1 MASTLQTLVW
11 AGNPAGPTVPIA
23 EAEMPKRKTNPGS
36 RSAKQDE
43 VVPRGQ
49 SNEGTQG
56 ARPDLDNDDRDSRR
70 GVSPTDA
77 SQHKGGARDATS
89 TGGQQQGGPGS
100 APFPR
105 FDRANDGG
113 SAKNR

>member
-1 MASTLQTLVW
+1 MASTLQTLFS

-23 EAEMPKRKTNPGS
+23 EADMTKRKTNPGS
-36 RSAKQDE
+36 RSGKHGKETTKD
-43 VVPRGQ
+43 
-49 SNEGTQG
+49 QG
-56 ARPDLDNDDRDSRR
+56 NKPAQRPQPELDNDDRDSR
-70 GVSPTDA
+70 GATSHTDA

-100 APFPR
+100 PPFPR

>member
-1 MASTLQTLVW
+1 MT
-11 AGNPAGPTVPIA
+11 
-23 EAEMPKRKTNPGS
+23 ERKKSPGS
-36 RSAKQDE
+36 RSAMKDE
-43 VVPRGQ
+43 AVPKGQ
-49 SNEGTQG
+49 GKERTQG

-70 GVSPTDA
+70 SVSPTDA
-77 SQHKGGARDATS
+77 SQRKGGARDATS

-100 APFPR
+100 PPFPR

>member
-1 MASTLQTLVW
+1 MT
-11 AGNPAGPTVPIA
+11 
-23 EAEMPKRKTNPGS
+23 ERKTTPASGRAKKDKAVPKIRANAPAQGSVPNPD
-36 RSAKQDE
+36 Q
-43 VVPRGQ
+43 
-49 SNEGTQG
+49 
-56 ARPDLDNDDRDSRR
+56 DDRDSR
-70 GVSPTDA
+70 GAASHADA

-100 APFPR
+100 PPFPR